1 MISTFLIK
9 TALLS
14 WGITIRDVKF
24 DIDSECVIVNYT
36 AKGTE
41 LSKSVSFQEIEQL
54 FKTGSELHT
63 APGRS
68 ETGPAGPDIPIP

>member
-1 MISTFLIK
+1 
-9 TALLS
+9 
-14 WGITIRDVKF
+14 
-24 DIDSECVIVNYT
+24 VIVNYT

-68 ETGPAGPDIPIP
+68 ETGPAGPDIPLP